1 MLINDA
7 TNPNTRTMGIT
18 PSRTFLLQPP
28 APRKSEVY
36 PNSDIRFVS
45 ETHRLV
51 RDELRKETQRS
62 IFNQKPKARHSLSFL
77 QVAPEGLQ
85 QKDVR
90 PVLPLEANQVPRH

>member
-1 MLINDA
+1 
-7 TNPNTRTMGIT
+7 MGIT
-18 PSRTFLLQPP
+18 SSRAVLFKSP

-36 PNSDIRFVS
+36 PKPDIQHFT

-51 RDELRKETQRS
+51 RDQLLKETQRGF
-62 IFNQKPKARHSLSFL
+62 FNQGAKARHSLSFL
-77 QVAPEGLQ
+77 QVPPQSLQ